1 MNVKEIFTKMKE
13 DNLRNEINLT
23 KKIND
28 GNENLINTIYKIKK
42 NMEKLSIYSNVNY
55 DYISEK

>member
-13 DNLRNEINLT
+13 DNLRNEINLA

-28 GNENLINTIYKIKK
+28 GNENLINTLYKI
-42 NMEKLSIYSNVNY
+42 
-55 DYISEK
+55 